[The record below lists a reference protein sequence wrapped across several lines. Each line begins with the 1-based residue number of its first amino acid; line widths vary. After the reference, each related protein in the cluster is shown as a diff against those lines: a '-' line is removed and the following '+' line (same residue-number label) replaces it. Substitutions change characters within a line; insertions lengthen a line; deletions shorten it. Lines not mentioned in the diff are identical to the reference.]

1 MSTEYLQYSPQNQ
14 ADKIQEYADTRGIEI
29 IKTYADEGK
38 SGLSIG
44 GRAAL
49 ERLNSDVEAGVAQF
63 NIILVFD
70 VSRWGRFQDV
80 DESAYYE
87 YICRRP
93 GIQVAYCAEQFEN
106 DGSPVFTIVK
116 GVKRAMAVEY
126 SRELFAKVFA
136 RVFADRL
143 NERGIATDLERPW
156 TTASFR
162 TVLTNKKCIGNNVF
176 NRRNFKLKRY
186 HVDNPPKM
194 WVRKEGAFEAF
205 VPIEIFMT
213 AQEIIT
219 ARSVKIADEELLEHL
234 RRLYAEHGQISGV
247 LIDQSDALPSANMYG
262 IRFGSLRRAYA
273 LIGYQTNF
281 DHKRAEVN
289 ARLRAMYPD
298 IVQDTLT
305 QIEAIGGA
313 VTQVP
318 KAGLSQKYVRY
329 IVFLLGEG
337 EEHLIEAVQHS
348 ILPLSAAI
356 QIARAKTDDD
366 DLGDMLEEA
375 YQSGERKTTQLH
387 EAKQL
392 LAKRR
397 D

>member
-1 MSTEYLQYSPQNQ
+1 M
-14 ADKIQEYADTRGIEI
+14 RGPRRRSCLWNEHPRGRLI
-29 IKTYADEGK
+29 I
-38 SGLSIG
+38 
-44 GRAAL
+44 
-49 ERLNSDVEAGVAQF
+49 
-63 NIILVFD
+63 
-70 VSRWGRFQDV
+70 
-80 DESAYYE
+80 
-87 YICRRP
+87 P
-93 GIQVAYCAEQFEN
+93 
-106 DGSPVFTIVK
+106 
-116 GVKRAMAVEY
+116 
-126 SRELFAKVFA
+126 
-136 RVFADRL
+136 
-143 NERGIATDLERPW
+143 
-156 TTASFR
+156 
-162 TVLTNKKCIGNNVF
+162 
-176 NRRNFKLKRY
+176 
-186 HVDNPPKM
+186 
-194 WVRKEGAFEAF
+194 
-205 VPIEIFMT
+205 
-213 AQEIIT
+213 
-219 ARSVKIADEELLEHL
+219 L

-318 KAGLSQKYVRY
+318 KTGLSQKYVRY
-329 IVFLLGEG
+329 IVFLLEKG
-337 EEHLIEAVQHS
+337 EERLIEAVQHG

-397 D
+397 DQGPKAKNRPKLCAFARKNLPARSGKAA